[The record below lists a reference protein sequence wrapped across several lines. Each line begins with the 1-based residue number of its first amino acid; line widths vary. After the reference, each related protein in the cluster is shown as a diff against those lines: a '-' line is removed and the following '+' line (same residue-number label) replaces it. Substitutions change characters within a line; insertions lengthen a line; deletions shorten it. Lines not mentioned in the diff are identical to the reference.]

1 MSEQRTPEWFASRIG
16 KLTASKLA
24 DAIARTRSGYGASR
38 ANYMTDLMIERLTG
52 RPTPYYSNQAMQWGT
67 DQESPAGSLYE
78 QVTLDE
84 IIEVGL
90 IDHPTIPMTA
100 ASPDGLIGDDGLIEI
115 KCPNSATHAK
125 FVIDRKI
132 PDKYIKQM
140 MWQMECTGRNWCDFV
155 MYDPRFHPDFDAD
168 NPLVPLFSKH
178 TLIIER
184 VERDDELLEELR
196 AEVVKFLAE
205 LDEMVKAFKVAA

>member
-1 MSEQRTPEWFASRIG
+1 MSEQRTPDWFAKRLG

-24 DAIARTRSGYGASR
+24 DAIARTRTGYGASR
-38 ANYMTDLMIERLTG
+38 INYMTDLMIEQLTG
-52 RPTPYYSNQAMQWGT
+52 RPTPYYCSQSMQWGT
-67 DQESPAGSLYE
+67 DQEAPAGSLYE
-78 QVTLDE
+78 QVTLE
-84 IIEVGL
+84 EVIQVGL

-115 KCPNSATHAK
+115 KCPNSATHAQ

-140 MWQMECTGRNWCDFV
+140 MWQMECTGRQWCDFV
-155 MYDPRFHPDFDAD
+155 SYDPRFHPDFDAD

-178 TLIIER
+178 TLVVER
-184 VERDDELLEELR
+184 VERDDKLLDELR

-205 LDEMVKAFKVAA
+205 LDDLVQSFREAA